1 MTELM
6 NTRMREEC
14 TGLARFM
21 DLVLMG
27 PAIIWHKPAE
37 FVRTVFVNTRLKH
50 RMIVKFMQLLP
61 TLPGPIT
68 LVIAGEDYTFP
79 NSMDKRMPQSMKTTM
94 MLKGLV
100 FHPTIHRVYVE
111 NLDQALPKT
120 VPIPLGINPE
130 ECPPTLSYFLPY
142 VSLNPAKP
150 PLVSNFNRIRD
161 GRHLVQFGERRYVNE
176 LCRTHWSNLTVSRQ
190 TTNHPDF
197 LKEMGRYMFTLC
209 VHGGGL
215 DVNPKCWEAL
225 LIGVIPIIRE
235 NRPYTDLYLD
245 LPVVIVP
252 TWDERTISREN
263 LLSWKAKYAQ
273 FLDPATRHTMLERLT
288 LRYWVNYIKTSQ
300 GTPVCS

>member
-1 MTELM
+1 MELM
-6 NTRMREEC
+6 NTRMLGRC
-14 TGLARFM
+14 SGLARFM

-27 PAIIWHKPAE
+27 AIIWHKPAE
-37 FVRTVFVNTRLKH
+37 AVRTVFVSTQLKH
-50 RMIVKFMQLLP
+50 RMIVQFMQLLP

-68 LVIAGEDYTFP
+68 LVIAGGDYTFP
-79 NSMDKRMPQSMKTTM
+79 NSTDRRMPQRARITWMMK
-94 MLKGLV
+94 GVV
-100 FHPTIHRVYVE
+100 FHPKISRVYVE

-130 ECPPTLSYFLPY
+130 ECPPSLAYFLPY
-142 VSLNPAKP
+142 VKLDPTKP
-150 PLVSNFNRIRD
+150 CLVSNFNRIRD
-161 GRHLVQFGERRYVNE
+161 GPHFWQFNERRYVDM
-176 LCRTHWSNLTVSRQ
+176 LCRTHWPNLTVSRQ
-190 TTNHPDF
+190 TTSHVEF

-252 TWDERTISREN
+252 TWDERTLSREN

-300 GTPVCS
+300 GTPVCN